1 MVTTITG
8 ARSTYNINS
17 ARVIVDMTDSIYQL
31 DPDTAPLLT
40 LSGKISKASCH
51 NPKFEWMEDDFA
63 PVWDAVNNAAGITA
77 GDTTI
82 EVDNWA
88 YFEAGQLVKVPRTGE
103 VMRVTIA
110 TASPIT
116 VVRSIGATAAAA
128 LVDNEPLLILGDS
141 NEEGATSRSAKTIQV
156 TNAYNYAQIF
166 RTTVEGT
173 NTNEA
178 TSLYGGPDRAYQRK
192 KKGIEHTL
200 KMERQFWFGERSL
213 LVSGTHPRR
222 TTGGVLE
229 YISSNFY
236 DAGGMLTESEWE
248 NFLDIAFTKG
258 SKIKWGFMSGSVISI
273 INLWAKGRMEVM
285 NKADT
290 YGLTVYK
297 YISPHG
303 ELNMIRNRLFTGDT
317 YGSYCVVLDFE
328 DKCIAQRELRGT
340 KFKTN
345 IQDNDAD
352 AWKDEYITETGLEVK
367 LADRHSVLYN
377 ITS

>member
-17 ARVIVDMTDSIYQL
+17 SRVVVDMTDTIYQL

-40 LSGKISKASCH
+40 LSGKISKSGCH

-63 PVWDAVNNAAGITA
+63 PYKDAINLAAGYTA
-77 GDTTI
+77 DATSLA
-82 EVDNWA
+82 VDNWA

-103 VMRVTIA
+103 VFRVTVA
-110 TASPIT
+110 SASPLT
-116 VVRSIGATAAAA
+116 VVRGIGSTSAAA

-156 TNAYNYAQIF
+156 SNQYNYDQIF
-166 RTTVEGT
+166 RTTVEAT

-178 TSLYGGPDRAYQRK
+178 TTLYGGPDRAYQRK

-200 KMERQFWFGERSL
+200 KMERQMWFGEKSITY
-213 LVSGTHPRR
+213 GTHPRR

-229 YISSNFY
+229 YIASNFY

-258 SKIKWGFMSGSVISI
+258 SQVKWGFCSGSVISI
-273 INLWAKGRMEVM
+273 VNLWAKGRMEIM

-290 YGLTVYK
+290 YGLSVYK

-303 ELNMIRNRLFTGDT
+303 ELNLIRNRLFTGAV

-340 KFKTN
+340 KLKTN

-352 AWKDEYITETGLEVK
+352 SWKDEYITETGLEVK
-367 LADRHSVLYN
+367 LADRHAVLYN

>member
-17 ARVIVDMTDSIYQL
+17 SRVVVDMSQKIYEL

-40 LSGKISKASCH
+40 LTGNIGKSPTH

-63 PVWDAVNNAAGITA
+63 PVWDAVNNAAGITSS
-77 GDTTI
+77 DTTI

-103 VMRVTIA
+103 VMRVTEA

-116 VVRSIGATAAAA
+116 VVRGIGSSSAAA

-141 NEEGATSRSAKTIQV
+141 NEEGASSRDAKTIQV
-156 TNAYNYAQIF
+156 TNEYNYTQIF
-166 RTTVEGT
+166 RTTVEATET
-173 NTNEA
+173 NQA
-178 TSLYGGPDRAYQRK
+178 TELYGGPDRAYQRK

-200 KMERQFWFGERSL
+200 KMERQFWFGERSMITT
-213 LVSGTHPRR
+213 GTHPRR

-229 YISSNFY
+229 YISDNFY

-248 NFLDIAFTKG
+248 NFLDTAFTKG

-285 NKADT
+285 PKDKT
-290 YGLTVYK
+290 YGLSVVK
-297 YISPHG
+297 YTSPHG
-303 ELNMIRNRLFTGDT
+303 ELNMIRNRLFTGAT
-317 YGSYCVVLDFE
+317 YGGYCVVLDFE
-328 DKCIAQRELRGT
+328 DKAVQQRVLRDT

-352 AWKDEYITETGLEVK
+352 SWKDEYITEAGLEVK
-367 LADRHSVLYN
+367 LADRHAVLYN

>member
-17 ARVIVDMTDSIYQL
+17 ARVIVDMTNSIYEL

-40 LSGKISKASCH
+40 LTGKISKKPSH
-51 NPKFEWMEDDFA
+51 NPKYEWMEDDFA
-63 PVWDAVNNAAGITA
+63 PWSDLVNNAAGITA

-116 VVRSIGATAAAA
+116 VVRGIGSTAAAD
-128 LVDNEPLLILGDS
+128 LLDNEPLLILGDS

-156 TNAYNYAQIF
+156 TNQYNYDQIF
-166 RTTVEGT
+166 RTTVEAT

-178 TSLYGGPDRAYQRK
+178 TDLYGGPDRAYQRK

-200 KMERQFWFGERSL
+200 KMERQFWFGEKSITY
-213 LVSGTHPRR
+213 GTHPRR
-222 TTGGVLE
+222 TTGGVFE
-229 YISSNFY
+229 YINSNFY

-248 NFLDIAFTKG
+248 NFLDLAFTKG

-273 INLWAKGRMEVM
+273 INLWAKGRLEVM
-285 NKADT
+285 SKDDT
-290 YGLTVYK
+290 YGLSVVKYK
-297 YISPHG
+297 SPHG
-303 ELNMIRNRLFTGDT
+303 ELNMIRNRLFTGAT
-317 YGSYCVVLDFE
+317 YGGYCAVLDFE
-328 DKCIAQRELRGT
+328 DGCIAQRELRGT

-352 AWKDEYITETGLEVK
+352 SWKDEYITETGLEVK
-367 LADRHSVLYN
+367 LADRHAVLYN